1 MSFLLTPKNEK
12 MVKIL
17 NDQAACGE
25 VKDIFDTLEL
35 ADDSWAAIFETD
47 EGPLYGALIARGE
60 VVMAGGTGNTTAKE
74 LRIDYIAHEG
84 EFVE

>member
-1 MSFLLTPKNEK
+1 MSFLLTEDNEK

-17 NDQAACGE
+17 NDQAAVGA
-25 VKDIFDTLEL
+25 VNDIFDTLKLGE
-35 ADDSWAAIFETD
+35 DSWAVIFAAD
-47 EGPLYGALIARGE
+47 GPLYGALIARGE

-74 LRIDYIAHEG
+74 LLIDYIAHEG